1 MNDYRSVRLLC
12 LIQDLILCMIAVKLS
27 LIVLYLSLN
36 CSDSGSMS
44 VPLIL
49 LTSIRFSP
57 FARVM
62 LRQIII
68 GLYRI
73 RITPRR
79 FQLPYALLPHE
90 VKAYR
95 LHDDRDNPRSRI
107 RDKQEMQGSV
117 MREKSVDPDDPR
129 PDCSDYG

>member
-57 FARVM
+57 F
-62 LRQIII
+62 
-68 GLYRI
+68 
-73 RITPRR
+73 TC
-79 FQLPYALLPHE
+79 
-90 VKAYR
+90 
-95 LHDDRDNPRSRI
+95 RSI
-107 RDKQEMQGSV
+107 SSG
-117 MREKSVDPDDPR
+117 
-129 PDCSDYG
+129 